1 MKKCMNGSNDFVDES
16 LEGIYKAYPDFYIK
30 GCQNIRAVVHPGNK
44 KGKVS
49 IVTGGGYGHIPVF
62 LGYVGD
68 GLCDGAAVG
77 NVFTSPSC
85 EAILDVTRAVEN
97 ENGVL
102 YLFGNYFGDG
112 MNFEMA
118 AEMAALE
125 GIRTEIV
132 KVSDDM
138 ASAPRKEYT
147 QRRGIA
153 GICLAY
159 KIAGALAESGAC
171 LDEVKRVALKTVD
184 NMASYGVAFSSCTLP
199 GAERPIF
206 EINEQDMEIGMG
218 IHGEPGIKRV
228 RMMSSRDL
236 ARELCPAILKDLSI
250 SAGDKVAVLV
260 NGLGMTSREEMF
272 ILFKDVAEYLDE
284 KNISIGKTMVGEYAT
299 SLEMAGLSLTM
310 LHLDDEL
317 ESLLTKQEYT
327 PFIRF

>member
-1 MKKCMNGSNDFVDES
+1 MKKCMNNSDNFVDES
-16 LEGIYKAYPDFYIK
+16 LEGIYKAYPAFYEK
-30 GCQNIRAVVHPGNK
+30 GCGDIRAVIHHGK
-44 KGKVS
+44 GKGKVS

-85 EAILDVTRAVEN
+85 ESILNATRAVEN

-118 AEMAALE
+118 AQMAALE
-125 GIRTEIV
+125 GIRTDIV
-132 KVSDDM
+132 KMSDDV

-159 KIAGALAESGAC
+159 KAAGACAERGAG
-171 LDEVKRVALKTVD
+171 LEEVARIARKAVD
-184 NMASYGVAFSSCTLP
+184 NTASYGVAFSSCTLP
-199 GAERPIF
+199 GANRPIF
-206 EINEQDMEIGMG
+206 EINDQDMEIGMG

-228 RMMSSRDL
+228 RMMTSRDL

-250 SAGDKVAVLV
+250 EEGDKVAVLV
-260 NGLGMTSREEMF
+260 NGLGMTSREELF
-272 ILFKDVAEYLDE
+272 ILYKDVAAYLEE
-284 KNISIGKTMVGEYAT
+284 KGVVISKTMVGEYAT
-299 SLEMAGLSLTM
+299 SLEMAGLSLTIM
-310 LHLDDEL
+310 RMDDEM
-317 ESLLTKQEYT
+317 EGYMKDQEFT
-327 PFIRF
+327 PFIRY

>member
-1 MKKCMNGSNDFVDES
+1 MKKCMNSSDDFVDES
-16 LEGIYKAYPDFYIK
+16 LEGIYTAYAPFYQK
-30 GCQNIRAVVHPGNK
+30 GNGNNRAVVHLGK
-44 KGKVS
+44 KDKVS

-85 EAILDVTRAVEN
+85 EAILDATRAVYN
-97 ENGVL
+97 EKGVL

-118 AEMAALE
+118 VEMADME

-138 ASAPRKEYT
+138 ASAPRSEYEK
-147 QRRGIA
+147 RRGIA
-153 GICLAY
+153 GICYAY
-159 KIAGALAESGAC
+159 KLAGACAENGGS
-171 LDEVKRVALKTVD
+171 LDEVKRIAQQAVENTS
-184 NMASYGVAFSSCTLP
+184 SYGVAFSSCTLP

-206 EINEQDMEIGMG
+206 EINGQDMEIGMG

-236 ARELCPAILKDLSI
+236 SRELVPAILKDI
-250 SAGDKVAVLV
+250 SVREGERVAVLV
-260 NGLGMTSREEMF
+260 NGLGMTSREELF
-272 ILFKDVAEYLDE
+272 IFYKDAAKLLAE
-284 KNISIGKTMVGEYAT
+284 KNITIVKAMVGEYAT
-299 SLEMAGLSLTM
+299 SLEMAGLSLSI
-310 LHLDDEL
+310 LRLDE
-317 ESLLTKQEYT
+317 ETEPLLMQQEFT
-327 PFIRF
+327 PFIRY

>member
-1 MKKCMNGSNDFVDES
+1 MKKCMNNSDNFVDES
-16 LEGIYKAYPDFYIK
+16 LGGIYKAYPAFYEK
-30 GCQNIRAVVHPGNK
+30 GCGDIRAVVHHGK
-44 KGKVS
+44 EKGKVS

-85 EAILDVTRAVEN
+85 ESILNATRAVEN
-97 ENGVL
+97 GNGVL

-132 KVSDDM
+132 KMSDDV

-159 KIAGALAESGAC
+159 KAAGACAERGAG
-171 LDEVKRVALKTVD
+171 LDEVTRIARKAVD
-184 NMASYGVAFSSCTLP
+184 NTASYGVAFSSCTLP
-199 GAERPIF
+199 GADRPIF
-206 EINEQDMEIGMG
+206 EINDQDMEIGMG

-228 RMMSSRDL
+228 RMMTSRDL
-236 ARELCPAILKDLSI
+236 ARELCPAILKDLAI
-250 SAGDKVAVLV
+250 AEGEKVAVLV
-260 NGLGMTSREEMF
+260 NGLGMTSREELF
-272 ILFKDVAEYLDE
+272 ILYKDVAAYLEE
-284 KNISIGKTMVGEYAT
+284 KGVIIGKTMVGEFAT
-299 SLEMAGLSLTM
+299 SLEMAGLSLTIM
-310 LHLDDEL
+310 RMDDEM
-317 ESLLTKQEYT
+317 EAYMKEQEYT
-327 PFIRF
+327 PFIRY

>member
-1 MKKCMNGSNDFVDES
+1 MKKCMNSSDDFVDES
-16 LEGIYKAYPDFYIK
+16 LEGIYTAYAPFYQK
-30 GCQNIRAVVHPGNK
+30 GNGNNRAVVHLGK
-44 KGKVS
+44 KDKVS

-85 EAILDVTRAVEN
+85 EAILDATRAVYN
-97 ENGVL
+97 EKGVL

-118 AEMAALE
+118 VEMADME

-138 ASAPRKEYT
+138 ASAPRSEYEK
-147 QRRGIA
+147 RRGIA
-153 GICLAY
+153 GICYAY
-159 KIAGALAESGAC
+159 KLAGACAENGGS
-171 LDEVKRVALKTVD
+171 LDEVKRIAQKAVENTS
-184 NMASYGVAFSSCTLP
+184 SYGVAFSSCTLP

-206 EINEQDMEIGMG
+206 EINGQDMEIGMG

-236 ARELCPAILKDLSI
+236 SRELVPAILKDI
-250 SAGDKVAVLV
+250 SVREGERVSVLV
-260 NGLGMTSREEMF
+260 NGLGMTSREELF
-272 ILFKDVAEYLDE
+272 IFYKDAAKLLAE
-284 KNISIGKTMVGEYAT
+284 KNITIVKA
-299 SLEMAGLSLTM
+299 SLEMAGLSLSI
-310 LHLDDEL
+310 LRLDE
-317 ESLLTKQEYT
+317 ETEPLLMQQEFT
-327 PFIRF
+327 PFIRY